1 MIETRDNVISKR
13 YPQPTSTTKQGAS
26 SSSSNNNSTLANL
39 KITVLR
45 AIHLLITE
53 FTVSSFTLWSSFAFG
68 TVFLFTQSIPI
79 VYSTL
84 YSFTESSSSLIQST
98 ILLGEILGFLACLI
112 QNGLYANHVHRRHKA
127 NLPTQLEKR
136 LYLSVLASFLGLTA
150 GLFIYAWTSL
160 AEQHYHWALPSTG
173 LLLVGFGITCI
184 VQAASIYITD
194 RYAEHAA
201 SAIAAVAMGENVFA
215 AFLPLA
221 ANAMYSRLGFG
232 WASSLVGFVALGVSF
247 APIGIVVLERR
258 RRRSGRE

>member
-1 MIETRDNVISKR
+1 MIETRDNVISKK
-13 YPQPTSTTKQGAS
+13 YPTATTNDAS
-26 SSSSNNNSTLANL
+26 SSKNDGSSSLANL
-39 KITVLR
+39 KVTVIR
-45 AIHLLITE
+45 AIHLLVTE

-84 YSFTESSSSLIQST
+84 YAFSESSSGLIQAT
-98 ILLGEILGFLACLI
+98 IFLGEILGFLACLA
-112 QNGLYANHVHRRHKA
+112 QNRLYANHVHRRHKA
-127 NLPTQLEKR
+127 GLDTQLEKR
-136 LYLSVLASFLGLTA
+136 LYLSIPASFLGLTA
-150 GLFIYAWTSL
+150 GLFVYAWTSL
-160 AEQHYHWALPSTG
+160 PEQRYHWALPSIG

-221 ANAMYSRLGFG
+221 ANAMYGRLGFG
-232 WASSLVGFVALGVSF
+232 WASSLVGFVALAVSF
-247 APIGIVVLERR
+247 APIGIAVLERR
-258 RRRSGRE
+258 ERGKGK